1 MDWQNGNWKCIDT
14 NLYGFPYSVN
24 NTLIP
29 VLDIDMTKIK
39 FSWNVKDI
47 NTFNLPKYMSN
58 HCELIVPGS
67 CRGLSNLTSVTI
79 PDSVK
84 YIDHYAFW
92 NTGLTSVTLSYKTKY
107 QSTSFPQNCTINII
121 DDIPFSCDSE
131 YYIDTEVEYIING
144 NHYYKYNDEPSVGM
158 IVIINAGG
166 IYYTTG
172 LFISPYSESAVT
184 YKTQYG
190 YVCTSVGSIIYDGVT
205 WWYSSADYAIGG
217 QYQGSGMKNYS
228 DIVNFPYTQQ
238 ILTNIL
244 QSIHASMNNN

>member
-1 MDWQNGNWKCIDT
+1 MSWSSTNWKLLDGSNFSLPYPSVLTQIVDTID
-14 NLYGFPYSVN
+14 NSN
-24 NTLIP
+24 
-29 VLDIDMTKIK
+29 IK
-39 FSWNVKDI
+39 FCFYKYGVENYG
-47 NTFNLPKYMSN
+47 LPKSIPYN
-58 HCELIVPGS
+58 INIPGA
-67 CRGLSNLTSVTI
+67 CKGLSNLTSVTI

-92 NTGLTSVTLSYKTKY
+92 DTGLTSVTLSYKTKY

-121 DDIPFSCDSE
+121 DDRPFSCDSE
-131 YYIDTEVEYIING
+131 YYIDTEVEYVING
-144 NHYYKYNDEPSVGM
+144 NYYYKYNDEPSVGM

-217 QYQGSGMKNYS
+217 QYQGSGMENYS